1 MKKPCANWNTVELR
15 IQIERLCTLDYNKR
29 LCILFFSKIT
39 FNLPTTPQNATPLR
53 PLTGVALIQ
62 MILKLK
68 SKQSIT

>member
-1 MKKPCANWNTVELR
+1 VQIGIQWNCGYKLKG
-15 IQIERLCTLDYNKR
+15 CTLDYNKR